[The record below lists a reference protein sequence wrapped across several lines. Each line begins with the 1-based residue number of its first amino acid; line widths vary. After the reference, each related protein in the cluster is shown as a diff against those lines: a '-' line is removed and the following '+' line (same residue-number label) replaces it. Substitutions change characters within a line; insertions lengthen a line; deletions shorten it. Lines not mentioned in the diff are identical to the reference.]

1 MTWVYPT
8 DQARVTT
15 RLGVESAFF
24 WVSTVFLAGAAASAI
39 AHAVITGGL
48 LWPTLVGLVGLW
60 ALLVLAARWP
70 DVPVSLVVI
79 ALAAG
84 TAVVWMLIATLPSG
98 SGEFVPLAALIT
110 TTALGTILD
119 RWTGAI
125 GTLVGY
131 GLAAGAVAVAGG
143 AFVVAALVVAVCVA
157 AYNAML
163 TFARNEGRSVSARL
177 DAAGLTEIASSE
189 RRTLELRSRAL
200 VHDTVLGELAA
211 IGLMD
216 PGPLSSGA
224 RASIRASLDAVRLP
238 TGVDEDASTP
248 SAAIASL
255 LRRMAKLG
263 VEVTLTGDPSA
274 LDLLA
279 PDARDALVLAMDQAL
294 VNVATH
300 AGTPRAELSV
310 IHSGESVVV
319 TIVDDGVGFDQDAVA
334 HDRFGFRE
342 SIRGRVEAAG
352 GSARILSKP
361 GHGTSIVLMCDIP
374 EVSA

>member
-24 WVSTVFLAGAAASAI
+24 WVSTVFLGGAAISVI
-39 AHAVITGGL
+39 AHTIITGSAV
-48 LWPTLVGLVGLW
+48 WATLGGLVGLW
-60 ALLVLAARWP
+60 ALLTLGERWSTMP
-70 DVPVSLVVI
+70 ALLTGVVLVV
-79 ALAAG
+79 G
-84 TAVVWMLIATLPSG
+84 AVLVWMLVATLPAG
-98 SGEFVPLAALIT
+98 SSEFVPLSALIT
-110 TTALGTILD
+110 ATALGTILD

-131 GLAAGAVAVAGG
+131 GLAVGAVGVAGG
-143 AFVVAALVVAVCVA
+143 PFVVAPLVVAVCVA

-163 TFARNEGRSVSARL
+163 AFARGEGRSVSARL

-211 IGLMD
+211 IGLME

-238 TGVDEDASTP
+238 TGVDDDASTP

-255 LRRMAKLG
+255 LGRMSKLG
-263 VEVTLTGDPSA
+263 VEVTLSGDPGA
-274 LDLLA
+274 LELLA
-279 PDARDALVLAMDQAL
+279 ADARDALVLAIDQAL

-374 EVSA
+374 EGVA

>member
-24 WVSTVFLAGAAASAI
+24 WVSTVFLGGAAVSVI
-39 AHAVITGGL
+39 AHTIITGSSI
-48 LWPTLVGLVGLW
+48 WVTLAGLVGLW
-60 ALLVLAARWP
+60 ALLVLGERWSAIP
-70 DVPVSLVVI
+70 VPLTGIVLV
-79 ALAAG
+79 AG
-84 TAVVWMLIATLPSG
+84 AVLVWMLITTLPVG
-98 SGEFVPLAALIT
+98 SSEFVPLAALIT

-131 GLAAGAVAVAGG
+131 GLAVGAVFVAGG
-143 AFVVAALVVAVCVA
+143 PFIVAPLVVAVCVA
-157 AYNAML
+157 AYSAML
-163 TFARNEGRSVSARL
+163 TFARGEGRSVSARL

-224 RASIRASLDAVRLP
+224 RASIRSSLDSVRLP
-238 TGVDEDASTP
+238 TGVDDDASTP

-255 LRRMAKLG
+255 LERMSRLG
-263 VEVTLTGDPSA
+263 VEVTLSGDPGA

-279 PDARDALVLAMDQAL
+279 PDARDALVLAIDQAL

-361 GHGTSIVLMCDIP
+361 GHGTSIVLMCDLP
-374 EVSA
+374 KGAP

>member
-24 WVSTVFLAGAAASAI
+24 WVSTVFLGGAAISAI
-39 AHAVITGGL
+39 AHTIVTGSAV
-48 LWPTLVGLVGLW
+48 WATLAGLVGLW
-60 ALLVLAARWP
+60 ALLVLGERWSAIP
-70 DVPVSLVVI
+70 VPLIGVVLVM
-79 ALAAG
+79 G
-84 TAVVWMLIATLPSG
+84 AVLVWMLVATLPAG
-98 SGEFVPLAALIT
+98 SSEFVPLAALIA
-110 TTALGTILD
+110 TTALGMILD
-119 RWTGAI
+119 RWSGTV

-131 GLAAGAVAVAGG
+131 GLAAGAVFVAGG
-143 AFVVAALVVAVCVA
+143 TFDVAALVVAVCVA

-163 TFARNEGRSVSARL
+163 TFARGEGRSVSARL

-216 PGPLSSGA
+216 PGPLSPGA

-238 TGVDEDASTP
+238 TGVDDGTSTP

-255 LRRMAKLG
+255 LERMSKLG
-263 VEVTLTGDPSA
+263 VEVTLSGDPGA

-300 AGTPRAELSV
+300 ARTPRAELSI